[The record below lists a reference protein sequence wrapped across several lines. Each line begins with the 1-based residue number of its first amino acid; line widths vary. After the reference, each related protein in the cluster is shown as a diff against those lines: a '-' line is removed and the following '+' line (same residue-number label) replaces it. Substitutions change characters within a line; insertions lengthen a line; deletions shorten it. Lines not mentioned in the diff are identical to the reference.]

1 MHANSNSRFSVYLL
15 ALALAF
21 NPATAF
27 PAMILLTPAEAEQLS
42 ITDLEWQKI
51 PLHRSAFASG
61 PQITFKDPTAKTEA
75 SGIILETTSP
85 TDMWISFE
93 ENLAPVDP
101 STLEVKV
108 CKNIFC
114 RSLQDKLS
122 EYLVGTDLRAKNIS
136 IPEGNFHI
144 TIAIADQQGNTTSQ
158 DYLLKVKNW

>member
-1 MHANSNSRFSVYLL
+1 MQTKSNSLSIVYLL

-21 NPATAF
+21 NPVTAF
-27 PAMILLTPAEAEQLS
+27 SAMILLTPTDAQQLN

-51 PLHRSAFASG
+51 PMQRSAFENG

-93 ENLAPVDP
+93 KNLAPVDP

-108 CKNIFC
+108 CKRIFC

-122 EYLVGTDLRAKNIS
+122 EYFVGTDLKAQNVS

-144 TIAIADQQGNTTSQ
+144 TIAIADQQGNKTSQ
-158 DYLLKVKNW
+158 DYLLKVEN